1 MSYDRTKQKVGTI
14 MRKIFLLMV
23 ALVLSVAMS
32 GCLAIATQSLSDA
45 ESSDESS
52 ETASAAESTYT
63 VGQKVTLPAKNG
75 SFALTI
81 TAVEETDK
89 RNEFTSEQPKHVILI
104 KYQYENIDVDQDINL
119 STLSL
124 KAYDSDGNL
133 LETYPATESELS
145 QNISAGGKT
154 SACVAYGVD
163 SDSKYIKLQYY
174 NWYTGDLNDYARASC
189 TFELTW

>member
-1 MSYDRTKQKVGTI
+1 
-14 MRKIFLLMV
+14 MRKILLL
-23 ALVLSVAMS
+23 AITLVLSVILS
-32 GCLAIATQSLSDA
+32 GCLAIATQSLLDA
-45 ESSDESS
+45 ASSDDAS
-52 ETASAAESTYT
+52 ETESATNSTYA

-75 SFALTI
+75 SFTLTV
-81 TAVEETDK
+81 TSVEETDN
-89 RNEFTSEQPKHVILI
+89 RNEFTDKQPKHVILI

-133 LETYPATESELS
+133 LDTYPAAESELS
-145 QNISAGGKT
+145 QTISAGGKT

-174 NWYTGDLNDYARASC
+174 NWYTGDLDDYSRASC